1 MLVIGPALG
10 SLTLVRFLT
19 DMMENLSRETN
30 ERLLDVL
37 MGKNVTEEGR

>member
-1 MLVIGPALG
+1 MLGIGPALG
-10 SLTLVRFLT
+10 RLTLVRFST
-19 DMMENLSRETN
+19 DMMENLLRETD